1 MVDKLRGKYLFQ
13 KRGVYYFS
21 KQIPK
26 DVRQHYSQN
35 RIVQSLKTRSVK
47 DAFYQSQN
55 LLHKLNEHWFYLRV
69 KDENILLFPYQF
81 TQQTL
86 QKSAQNPKLSDALQ
100 IYFKLKGKGKGEI
113 FFRATRR
120 AVRDVIGLLKDRYLD
135 NYSTTDAAHFRDHLL
150 DRGLVTST
158 VKRVFAIIR
167 AIINLSIQECGLNCK
182 NAFARTYIPDLE
194 DSIKRQPIP
203 IDIIRDIQKECMKIN
218 DPNRW
223 LIALIS
229 DTGMRLSEALGLKVS
244 DIKLD
249 EEIPYLN
256 LIPNSARRLKTKS
269 SKRQIPL
276 VGASLWA
283 AKQLYLNVKGDFAFP
298 HYTVKD
304 YCYTNSASAALNKW
318 LKPRTADE
326 YVVHSFRHS
335 MRDRLRA
342 VNCPSEM
349 IDQIGGWSY
358 SDVGQTYGNGYN
370 LEIKFKRIKKIII
383 NF

>member
-1 MVDKLRGKYLFQ
+1 MVDKLRGKYLFK

-35 RIVQSLKTRSVK
+35 RIVQSLKTKSVT
-47 DAFYQSQN
+47 DTFYQSQN
-55 LLHKLNEHWFYLRV
+55 LLHKLNQHWFYLRV

-81 TQQTL
+81 TQQIF
-86 QKSAQNPKLSDALQ
+86 QKRAQNPKLSDALKT
-100 IYFKLKGKGKGEI
+100 YFKLKGKGKGEI

-120 AVRDVIGLLKDRYLD
+120 AVKDVIALLKDRYLD
-135 NYSTTDAAHFRDHLL
+135 NYSTTDAAQFRDHLL
-150 DRGLVTST
+150 DRGLVSST

-167 AIINLSIQECGLNCK
+167 AIINLSIQEYGLTCK

-203 IDIIRDIQKECMKIN
+203 IDIIRDIQKECMKID

-244 DIKLD
+244 DIKLN
-249 EEIPYLN
+249 EKIPYSN
-256 LIPNSARRLKTKS
+256 ITPNPARRLKTKS

-276 VGASLWA
+276 IGSSLWA
-283 AKQLYLNVKGDFAFP
+283 AKQILLNVKGEFAFP
-298 HYTVKD
+298 HYTIKD

-318 LKPRTADE
+318 LKTKTTKNF
-326 YVVHSFRHS
+326 VIHSFRHS

-342 VNCPSEM
+342 INCPSEM
-349 IDQIGGWSY
+349 IDQIGGWTS
-358 SDVGQTYGNGYN
+358 SNVGQNYGNGYSLKN
-370 LEIKFKRIKKIII
+370 SLDEMNKILDY
-383 NF
+383 